1 MSEHTVHPSPADRPA
16 VPGEQRTW
24 AMIAHGAALAA
35 MAFSAGFLGF
45 VGSLVVFLTHKDDGP
60 FIRAHAANSLNIQ
73 LTTLFW
79 LIVAWPL
86 ILLLGLGLVILFVAP
101 VIALVLHV
109 VGLLKAAGGELW
121 DPPLVPRLV
130 R

>member
-1 MSEHTVHPSPADRPA
+1 MTEHTIHRPGVRA
-16 VPGEQRTW
+16 EERTW

-45 VGSLVVFLTHKDDGP
+45 VGSLVVYLTHKDDGD
-60 FIRAHAANSLNIQ
+60 FVRTHAANSLNIQ

-79 LIVAWPL
+79 MVIAWPL
-86 ILLLGLGLVILFVAP
+86 ILLLGLGVLILFVAP

-109 VGLLKAAGGELW
+109 VGLLKAANGELW